1 MAFKPA
7 ASRTVVPRK
16 VVCHAHRQESVKQ
29 IGSAL
34 AATALA
40 AALSLSAV
48 DAAKADV
55 AGLTPCSESKPYAKR
70 QKNEVKALQKR
81 MKQVRLM
88 AHQSTAQHCIKR
100 HHRISTWRHQP
111 VTQYQYSAEDF
122 RVSPKHW
129 SQMHLEPA
137 ESCLIHLQYEADS
150 APAIALQATIDRT
163 EKRFATYAKQ
173 GLLCGTDGLP
183 HLISDPGLAIRYGHT
198 GETLVNPVTR
208 CCICHP
214 VALPAL

>member
-7 ASRTVVPRK
+7 ARTVVPRK

-81 MKQVRLM
+81 LKQVRLHR
-88 AHQSTAQHCIKR
+88 AHQCCTVLCHVPAQ
-100 HHRISTWRHQP
+100 
-111 VTQYQYSAEDF
+111 
-122 RVSPKHW
+122 
-129 SQMHLEPA
+129 SQHLA
-137 ESCLIHLQYEADS
+137 A
-150 APAIALQATIDRT
+150 AT
-163 EKRFATYAKQ
+163 
-173 GLLCGTDGLP
+173 
-183 HLISDPGLAIRYGHT
+183 
-198 GETLVNPVTR
+198 
-208 CCICHP
+208 CH
-214 VALPAL
+214 

>member
-7 ASRTVVPRK
+7 ARTVVPRK
-16 VVCHAHRQESVKQ
+16 VVCHAQRQESVKQ

-81 MKQVRLM
+81 MKQVRLL

-100 HHRISTWRHQP
+100 
-111 VTQYQYSAEDF
+111 
-122 RVSPKHW
+122 
-129 SQMHLEPA
+129 
-137 ESCLIHLQYEADS
+137 S
-150 APAIALQATIDRT
+150 APDGNLLSLKISSQLKICESHPSAGLRCTGNQLKAASSTCSTRRTARQPSLCRRPSIAQRSALQHTPSRACSVAQTGCPTLSLTQAWPSATD
-163 EKRFATYAKQ
+163 
-173 GLLCGTDGLP
+173 
-183 HLISDPGLAIRYGHT
+183 
-198 GETLVNPVTR
+198 TLGR
-208 CCICHP
+208 HW
-214 VALPAL
+214 